1 MAGGNGDVERS
12 RGNEPGRT
20 PGGGWVPV
28 PDPTALTTEAVT
40 RVTTQFQRE
49 LVALRELHDKDL
61 VAARELLDARLAAS
75 EQDRKRLWERARE
88 LTAEFDVTLTRFR
101 DEVERRDAANRQLVE
116 QRLEDLDK
124 ARILAADQIKAMPA
138 LEREHRERLCSD
150 FHHSRAAEREYLL
163 AQLEITATRMTER
176 FEAVNEQFSA
186 SKTAVDAALTA
197 QKEAVSEQNKA
208 NDRAIA
214 KSETATKEQL
224 TSLGQVADASFK
236 AMEDKITDA
245 RDRLT
250 GIESLTRG
258 IKEASGEDRADRGLQ
273 HGSVQL
279 ALFSVSLLLSLV
291 AVIITIVL
299 HK

>member
-40 RVTTQFQRE
+40 RATDVFRRE
-49 LVALRELHDKDL
+49 LQALRETM
-61 VAARELLDARLAAS
+61 ETRLAAND
-75 EQDRKRLWERARE
+75 EDRARVWERLRDLPSLYETFTVHLRE
-88 LTAEFDVTLTRFR
+88 ELFRQDAHDREVVT
-101 DEVERRDAANRQLVE
+101 

-150 FHHSRAAEREYLL
+150 FHRSQAAEREYLL
-163 AQLEITATRMTER
+163 AQLEIVSTQMTER
-176 FEAVNEQFSA
+176 FS
-186 SKTAVDAALTA
+186 AVDGKFAASEISVDKALSA
-197 QKEAVSEQNKA
+197 AKEAVAEQNKA
-208 NDRAIA
+208 NTAAIG
-214 KSETATKEQL
+214 KSEAATKEQL
-224 TSLGQVADASFK
+224 TSLGQVSSANFS
-236 AMEDKITDA
+236 AMGDKIDDA
-245 RDRLT
+245 RNRLT
-250 GIESLTRG
+250 TMESLTRG

-291 AVIITIVL
+291 AVVVTIAL